1 MGLEK
6 RIRSSIVVL
15 VFLLHGFFLISCK
28 QSKKYHDTE
37 VQTEN
42 IVGEGV
48 FNTQAERDSI
58 LKSVL
63 DFQEELNASFKDPE
77 ESPLVDKDK
86 MNFESLDYFLPN
98 ADYVI
103 RAKLIRT
110 PNALPFGM
118 PTTTDRISQERV
130 YGRLQFNLKG
140 KQFSLEVYQSLD
152 LLEKEGYEDY
162 LFLPFTDLTNGNE
175 TYGGGR
181 YLDLRTVQGDSI
193 WIDFNK
199 SYNPYCAYNKKY
211 SCPVVPSQNHL
222 EIDVQAGVK
231 AFIK

>member
-1 MGLEK
+1 MVLEK
-6 RIRSSIVVL
+6 RIHSGVL
-15 VFLLHGFFLISCK
+15 FVIMGHFFLMTSCK
-28 QSKKYHDTE
+28 QPKKYHDAE
-37 VQTEN
+37 DQSAS
-42 IVGEGV
+42 IVGKGV
-48 FNTQAERDSI
+48 FNTLGERDSI
-58 LKSVL
+58 LQSVL
-63 DFQEELNASFKDPE
+63 DFQKELNASFKDPE
-77 ESPLVDKDK
+77 ASPLVDKDK
-86 MNFESLDYFLPN
+86 MNFQGLDYFLPN
-98 ADYVI
+98 VDFVV
-103 RAKLIRT
+103 RAKLIKT

-130 YGRLQFNLKG
+130 YGRLYFNLKG
-140 KQFSLEVYQSLD
+140 NPFSLEVYQSLD

-211 SCPVVPSQNHL
+211 SCPVVPSQNDL
-222 EIDVQAGVK
+222 EISIQAGVK
-231 AFIK
+231 VFVK

>member
-6 RIRSSIVVL
+6 RIRSIIGL
-15 VFLLHGFFLISCK
+15 FFLLHSFLMISCK

-37 VQTEN
+37 VQSIN

-118 PTTTDRISQERV
+118 PTTTDRISHERV

-140 KQFSLEVYQSLD
+140 KPFSLEVYQSLD

-211 SCPVVPSQNHL
+211 SCPVVPSKNHL

>member
-1 MGLEK
+1 MVLEK
-6 RIRSSIVVL
+6 RIHSGVL
-15 VFLLHGFFLISCK
+15 FVIMGHFFLMTSCK
-28 QSKKYHDTE
+28 QPKKYHDAE
-37 VQTEN
+37 DQRAS

-48 FNTQAERDSI
+48 LNTLGERDSI
-58 LKSVL
+58 LQSVL
-63 DFQEELNASFKDPE
+63 DFQKELNASFKDPE
-77 ESPLVDKDK
+77 ASPLVDKDK
-86 MNFESLDYFLPN
+86 MNFQGLDYFLPN
-98 ADYVI
+98 VDFVV
-103 RAKLIRT
+103 RAKLIKT

-118 PTTTDRISQERV
+118 PTTTDRISLERV
-130 YGRLQFNLKG
+130 YGRLYFNLKG
-140 KQFSLEVYQSLD
+140 NPFSLEVYQSLD

-211 SCPVVPSQNHL
+211 SCPVVPSQNDL
-222 EIDVQAGVK
+222 EISIQAGVK
-231 AFIK
+231 VFVK

>member
-1 MGLEK
+1 MVLEK
-6 RIRSSIVVL
+6 RIHSGVL
-15 VFLLHGFFLISCK
+15 FVIMGHFFLMTSCK
-28 QSKKYHDTE
+28 QPKKYHDTE
-37 VQTEN
+37 DQRAS

-48 FNTQAERDSI
+48 LNTLGERDSI
-58 LKSVL
+58 LQSVL
-63 DFQEELNASFKDPE
+63 DFQKELNASFKDPE
-77 ESPLVDKDK
+77 ASPLVDKDK
-86 MNFESLDYFLPN
+86 MNFQGLDYFLPN
-98 ADYVI
+98 VDFVV
-103 RAKLIRT
+103 RAKLIKT

-130 YGRLQFNLKG
+130 YGRLYFNLKG
-140 KQFSLEVYQSLD
+140 NPFSLEVYQSLD

-211 SCPVVPSQNHL
+211 SCPVVPSQNDL
-222 EIDVQAGVK
+222 EISIQAGVK
-231 AFIK
+231 VFVK

>member
-1 MGLEK
+1 MVLGK
-6 RIRSSIVVL
+6 RTHSVIIL
-15 VFLLHGFFLISCK
+15 GILLHVFFLISCK
-28 QSKKYHDTE
+28 QPKKYHDTE
-37 VQTEN
+37 VQNTN

-48 FNTQAERDSI
+48 FNTVGERDSI
-58 LKSVL
+58 LQSVL
-63 DFQEELNASFKDPE
+63 DFQKELNASFKDPE

-98 ADYVI
+98 ADYAV
-103 RAKLIRT
+103 RARLIRT

-130 YGRLQFNLKG
+130 YGRLYFNLKG
-140 KQFSLEVYQSLD
+140 KPFSLEVYQSLD

-181 YLDLRTVQGDSI
+181 YLDLRTVLGDSI

-211 SCPVVPSQNHL
+211 SCPVVPLQNNL
-222 EIDVQAGVK
+222 EISIQAGVK
-231 AFIK
+231 VFVK

>member
-1 MGLEK
+1 M
-6 RIRSSIVVL
+6 
-15 VFLLHGFFLISCK
+15 SCK

-37 VQTEN
+37 VQNTR
-42 IVGEGV
+42 ILGEGTFV
-48 FNTQAERDSI
+48 NTGVRDSI
-58 LKSVL
+58 LQSVL
-63 DFQEELNASFKDPE
+63 DFQNELNASFKDPE

-86 MNFESLDYFLPN
+86 MNFEGLDYFLPN
-98 ADYVI
+98 ADYVV
-103 RAKLIRT
+103 RAKLIKT

-140 KQFSLEVYQSLD
+140 KPFSLEVYQSLD

-162 LFLPFTDLTNGNE
+162 LFLPFTDLTNGNN

-181 YLDLRTVQGDSI
+181 YLDLRTVQGDSM

-222 EIDVQAGVK
+222 EIAVHAGVK